1 MTTAFAR
8 VALAVAM
15 ATLSTVSYADSAKR
29 SSYFL
34 PDCATKKS
42 SGGCTGGAHRHNRP
56 LDLTFDASANWQESS
71 TTTPGPAPVP
81 PTTKSLP
88 LHGSI
93 TIDNEWRRNDQP
105 KSQISVRI
113 NLDDGYYVRLTGEF
127 NPVADPSSPPE
138 TGIAF
143 GRRLIDRG
151 PLRVDADVGL
161 YDRLTGGPA
170 SVGREGGLL
179 SSVHA
184 RYELD
189 PTTRLFGGVTLKTN
203 SDSSPYKFTLRQG
216 IEKDLGGITL
226 APWLQEELTT
236 NQPDYTAGIK
246 FEVPVYGS
254 KVFLGL
260 SKHISGPKI
269 NNDRITLGLT
279 KLF

>member
-1 MTTAFAR
+1 MC
-8 VALAVAM
+8 L
-15 ATLSTVSYADSAKR
+15 VS
-29 SSYFL
+29 L
-34 PDCATKKS
+34 VP
-42 SGGCTGGAHRHNRP
+42 G
-56 LDLTFDASANWQESS
+56 TF
-71 TTTPGPAPVP
+71 
-81 PTTKSLP
+81 
-88 LHGSI
+88 
-93 TIDNEWRRNDQP
+93 
-105 KSQISVRI
+105 SVRCYRQI
-113 NLDDGYYVRLTGEF
+113 IHCSSFQAYEAKLRIGYF
-127 NPVADPSSPPE
+127 
-138 TGIAF
+138 
-143 GRRLIDRG
+143 
-151 PLRVDADVGL
+151 
-161 YDRLTGGPA
+161 A
-170 SVGREGGLL
+170 SVDPKIAYDGLL